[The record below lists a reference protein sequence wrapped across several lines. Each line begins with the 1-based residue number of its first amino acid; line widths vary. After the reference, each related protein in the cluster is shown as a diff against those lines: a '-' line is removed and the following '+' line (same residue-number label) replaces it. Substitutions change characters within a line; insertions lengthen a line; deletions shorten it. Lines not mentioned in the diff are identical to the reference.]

1 MFDEIKRSTELNLQG
16 SVIKCFFKQASVAVS
31 FLLFVLSSIVCV
43 WFLIVDTS
51 LLASIGIFDNIFLHI
66 SVCAFAVMENL
77 ILFSVFLYSKLK
89 ADAYFYKLV
98 CPCNFTLNLKTVVKY
113 FSVFLA
119 EKICKISAFVMF
131 FLPCGVVFHLAVKML
146 ETGVSKAIFAILVSC
161 FCILLSLSVY
171 SYSVFICKY
180 GMLTFAVLSD
190 ADLSVTE
197 IFRISQKLTNGKCKR
212 LYKLKISNLPR
223 YLLCLFI
230 FPAVYCLPYCKMIK
244 NELLMEDKKP
254 YVPKKAHTEKSIV
267 FYFDPVKES

>member
-1 MFDEIKRSTELNLQG
+1 MLEDIRRNAKITLQG
-16 SVIKCFFKQASVAVS
+16 NVINCFSKQFSVFLSL
-31 FLLFVLSSIVCV
+31 LLFVLSSIVCV
-43 WFLIVDTS
+43 WFLIIDTAP
-51 LLASIGIFDNIFLHI
+51 LASIGVFDNIFLHI
-66 SVCAFAVMENL
+66 AVCAFAVMENL
-77 ILFSVFLYSKLK
+77 ILFSVYLYSKLK

-146 ETGVSKAIFAILVSC
+146 GTGVSKAIFAILISC

-180 GMLTFAVLSD
+180 GMLTFVVLSD
-190 ADLSVTE
+190 ADLSVSE
-197 IFRISQKLTNGKCKR
+197 IFRTSQKLTNGKCKMS
-212 LYKLKISNLPR
+212 YKLKINNLPR

-267 FYFDPVKES
+267 FYFDPVKEI